1 MEHIF
6 NFSKVGNNNLYS
18 QDNFTSEEA
27 KEAFYKGKWTV
38 KFHGSNGFITK
49 ENNQVKLWERRDLQ
63 NKDITTVKEEY
74 LELSHFENNN
84 NYKKAILPNKYNSN
98 SKKSSLYFL

>member
-18 QDNFTSEEA
+18 PDDFTSEQA

-49 ENNQVKLWERRDLQ
+49 ENNQ
-63 NKDITTVKEEY
+63 NGKEEICKIKISQM
-74 LELSHFENNN
+74 L
-84 NYKKAILPNKYNSN
+84 KKNI
-98 SKKSSLYFL
+98 